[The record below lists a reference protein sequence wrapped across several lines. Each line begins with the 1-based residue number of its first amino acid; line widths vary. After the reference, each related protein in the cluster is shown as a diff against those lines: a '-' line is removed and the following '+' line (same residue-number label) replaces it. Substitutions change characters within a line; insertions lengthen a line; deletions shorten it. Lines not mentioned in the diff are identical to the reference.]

1 MNRRKFLVTTAL
13 AAGVLA
19 VPGFLVNAFA
29 QAASDAKIDWKQFD
43 GTEIDILLSRHP
55 WQESLEPLIPEFEA
69 LTGIRVNVTKLP
81 EQQFITKVSA
91 DLTAGSFAFDVFM
104 TQFYEAPK
112 FQKEKWT
119 ASLDGFLT
127 DPKLTD
133 PAWYDWE
140 DFFPGAR
147 EIATIGGSYSD
158 RVAITSEAQV
168 LVFRTDVL
176 EASGVAVPS
185 TFDELLAACA
195 AIKEKGG
202 GVYPI
207 TLRGGAANWWPLYGV
222 VRSYGGNYL
231 DADHK
236 PVIGSAESKAAVETY
251 AELAQYAPPGITNSD
266 WDEINTAMLSG
277 QAAMFLDSSVVF
289 GRLEDPAV
297 STVVGKVGVAPFP
310 AGPGGA
316 HGNSHYWSISMA
328 ESSQKKEAAWLFI
341 QWATSKPVQAALA
354 LDGVL
359 GSRVSA
365 WKVEGLPE
373 KFPEQFLDSVST
385 TLSTAVIPP
394 AVEQFYELMDPLRAA
409 VQEVILGNQTAD
421 VALDGVQEA
430 WNKILGQ

>member
-1 MNRRKFLVTTAL
+1 MNRRKFLLTTAL

-19 VPGFLVNAFA
+19 MPGVFA
-29 QAASDAKIDWKQFD
+29 RALAQSAADARIDWKQFD
-43 GTEIDILLSRHP
+43 GTAIDILLSRHP
-55 WQESLEPLIPEFEA
+55 WQESIEPLIPEFEA

-112 FQKEKWT
+112 FEKERWT
-119 ASLDGFLT
+119 ASLDGFLANP
-127 DPKLTD
+127 DLTD
-133 PAWYDWE
+133 PAWYDWD

-147 EIATIGGSYSD
+147 EIASIGGDYSD
-158 RVAITSEAQV
+158 RIAITSEAQV
-168 LVFRTDVL
+168 LVYRTDVL
-176 EASGVAVPS
+176 EAAGVAVPT
-185 TFDELLAACA
+185 TFDELLAVCA
-195 AIKEKGG
+195 VIKEKGG

-231 DADHK
+231 NAEHE
-236 PVIGSAESKAAVETY
+236 PVIGSPEAKAAVETY
-251 AELAQYAPPGITNSD
+251 ARLAQFAPPGITSSD

-289 GRLEDPAV
+289 GRLEDPEI

-328 ESSQKKEAAWLFI
+328 EASQKKEAAWLFM

-354 LDGVL
+354 LEGVL
-359 GSRVSA
+359 GPRASA
-365 WKVEGLPE
+365 WRVEGLAE
-373 KFPEQFLDSVST
+373 KFPDQFLEAVST

-409 VQEVILGNQTAD
+409 VQEVILGNQPAD
-421 VALDGVQEA
+421 VALDGVQAA
-430 WNKILGQ
+430 WEKILG

>member
-1 MNRRKFLVTTAL
+1 MNRRTFLTTA
-13 AAGVLA
+13 ALA
-19 VPGFLVNAFA
+19 VGMMAAWGAFSG
-29 QAASDAKIDWKQFD
+29 ASAEPASAAKIDWKQFD
-43 GTEIDILLSRHP
+43 GTEIDVLLSRHP
-55 WQESLEPLIPEFEA
+55 WQESIEPLIPQFEE

-91 DLTAGSFAFDVFM
+91 DLSAGSFAFDVFM

-112 FQKEKWT
+112 FEKEKWT
-119 ASLDGFLT
+119 AALDGFLA

-147 EIATIGGSYSD
+147 EISNIGGSYMD

-168 LVFRTDVL
+168 LVYRTDVL
-176 EASGVAVPS
+176 EAAGVAVPK
-185 TFDELLAACA
+185 TFDELLAASA
-195 AIKEKGG
+195 TIKEKGG
-202 GVYPI
+202 GIYPI

-231 DADHK
+231 DADRK
-236 PVIGSAESKAAVETY
+236 PVIGSPEAKAAVETY
-251 AELAQYAPPGITNSD
+251 AKLAQFAPPGITNSD

-289 GRLEDPAV
+289 GRLEDPAI
-297 STVVGKVGVAPFP
+297 STVAGKVGVAPFP
-310 AGPGGA
+310 AGPDGA

-328 ESSQKKEAAWLFI
+328 ESSDNKEAAWLFI
-341 QWATSKPVQAALA
+341 QWATSKPVQEALA
-354 LDGVL
+354 LEGVL
-359 GSRVSA
+359 GPRASA
-365 WKVEGLPE
+365 WKVEGLAE
-373 KFPEQFLDSVST
+373 KYPQQFLDAVST
-385 TLSTAVIPP
+385 SLSTAVIPP

-421 VALDGVQEA
+421 AALDGVQTA
-430 WNKILGQ
+430 WNKILQ

>member
-1 MNRRKFLVTTAL
+1 MNCRTLLTTAAL
-13 AAGVLA
+13 AAGMM
-19 VPGFLVNAFA
+19 
-29 QAASDAKIDWKQFD
+29 AAWGSFSGVSAEPASAAKIDWKQFD
-43 GTEIDILLSRHP
+43 GTQIDVLLSRHP
-55 WQESLEPLIPEFEA
+55 WQESIEPLIPQFEE

-91 DLTAGSFAFDVFM
+91 DLSAGSFAFDVFM

-112 FQKEKWT
+112 FEKEKWT
-119 ASLDGFLT
+119 AALDGFLA

-147 EIATIGGSYSD
+147 EISNIGGSYMD

-168 LVFRTDVL
+168 LVYRTDVL
-176 EASGVAVPS
+176 EAAGVAVPT
-185 TFDELLAACA
+185 TFDELLAASA
-195 AIKEKGG
+195 TIKEKGG
-202 GVYPI
+202 GIYPI

-231 DADHK
+231 DDERK
-236 PVIGSAESKAAVETY
+236 PVIGSPETKAAVETY
-251 AELAQYAPPGITNSD
+251 AKLAQFAPPGITNSD

-289 GRLEDPAV
+289 GRLEDPAI
-297 STVVGKVGVAPFP
+297 STVAGKVGVAPFP
-310 AGPGGA
+310 AGPDGA

-328 ESSQKKEAAWLFI
+328 ESSDNKEAAWLFI
-341 QWATSKPVQAALA
+341 QWATSGPVQEALA
-354 LDGVL
+354 LEGVL
-359 GSRVSA
+359 GPRASA
-365 WKVEGLPE
+365 WKVEGLAE
-373 KFPEQFLDSVST
+373 KYPQQFLDAVST

-421 VALDGVQEA
+421 AALDGVQTA
-430 WNKILGQ
+430 WNKILQ